1 MGDLHGSL
9 GSLVMPVA
17 ILVSVMSFGAFLFRT
32 RRLGRALARIV
43 DLAVIGTAALI
54 VVAMG
59 AGALIFIG
67 GQQPQQ
73 ILHLAYGVAALAA
86 VPASAA
92 LGVRAEQRG
101 GRSGSRYLWIAFG
114 AFALVGLTLRLTQTG
129 SV

>member
-1 MGDLHGSL
+1 MGDLHGSVA
-9 GSLVMPVA
+9 SLVTPAA
-17 ILVSVMSFGAFLFRT
+17 ILVVLMALGAFLFGT
-32 RRLGRALARIV
+32 RRPGRALARAV

-59 AGALIFIG
+59 AGALIFVAG
-67 GQQPQQ
+67 ERPQQ

-86 VPASAA
+86 LPASAA

>member
-1 MGDLHGSL
+1 MGDLHGSVAT
-9 GSLVMPVA
+9 LVMPVA
-17 ILVSVMSFGAFLFRT
+17 ILVTFLSIGAFLFGT
-32 RRLGRALARIV
+32 RRPGRALARLV
-43 DLAVIGTAALI
+43 DLAVIGAVALI
-54 VVAMG
+54 VVTMF
-59 AGALIFIG
+59 AGGLIFIG

-114 AFALVGLTLRLTQTG
+114 AFALVGLTLRLSQTG